1 MTFYERVLTNKNM
14 SSFNQ
19 ASESEASAAEEA
31 DHAEEED

>member
-14 SSFNQ
+14 SFNQ
-19 ASESEASAAEEA
+19 DSESEASAAEEA